1 MNRDLSL
8 RQSRWLLI
16 AVIAAAAV
24 LRFWH
29 IGAPGLT
36 GDESYY
42 WLWSEH
48 LDLSYHD
55 HPWGVALLIRLST
68 LLGGSSEAGVRWLNA
83 LLGVGAVLLVH
94 RLGRRLFSPA
104 AGLLAAAIVAVGAP
118 YLITARF
125 VFTDALQL
133 IILLANLHFLVP
145 LLAEEPSP
153 REGRALWGAA
163 ITMALLFN
171 TKYSAYVYA
180 VAVLVLIIWNRP
192 GLLRARRTWLAAGV
206 ALTGLAPTLIWNATH
221 DWTSFRWQI
230 HHFTST
236 SLTET
241 PALIRMVHLADYLT
255 LPVALFALI
264 GCIGPLDRRRRLLL
278 VPAALLVLPVAL
290 GPADS
295 PRNVTSGFV
304 LLIVLAAGT
313 VLRWYQ
319 ADRKR
324 PVIALAIAA
333 IGATAVIGAGTVR
346 ATLQPTAW
354 PHSPVA
360 RAVRLDG
367 SGWDRVDE
375 LGLDGSH
382 TVFAIDYSLAG
393 QLRYYT
399 GLPVHTSW
407 PQFRLWDAM
416 DLDDVTM
423 ISLTF
428 VDPDLVSSRLGNS
441 FGRFSGPRELVL
453 GEGRERRAFHIW
465 RARDCL
471 VDEPSFIQ
479 SFDLINLVRE
489 GQSGAEDG

>member
-24 LRFWH
+24 LRFWRL
-29 IGAPGLT
+29 GNPGLT

-55 HPWGVALLIRLST
+55 HPWGVALMIRLST
-68 LLGGSSEAGVRWLNA
+68 LLGGYSEAGVRWLNA

-104 AGLLAAAIVAVGAP
+104 AGLLAAAIVATGAP

-133 IILLANLHFLVP
+133 IILLANLLFLVP
-145 LLAEEPSP
+145 LLAEENDRPSSP
-153 REGRALWGAA
+153 AIWGAA

-180 VAVLVLIIWNRP
+180 VSVLVLILWNRA
-192 GLLRARRTWLAAGV
+192 GLLRDRRIWWGTAL

-221 DWTSFRWQI
+221 DWSSFRWQI

-236 SLTET
+236 SLAET

-255 LPVALFALI
+255 LPVALFALL

-304 LLIVLAAGT
+304 LLIILAAGT
-313 VLRWYQ
+313 VLRWYH
-319 ADRKR
+319 ADRRR
-324 PVIALAIAA
+324 PAAALAIAA
-333 IGATAVIGAGTVR
+333 IGASAVIGAGTVR

-375 LGLDGSH
+375 LGLDGSR

-399 GLPVHTSW
+399 GLPVYSSW
-407 PQFRLWDAM
+407 PQFRLWGRP
-416 DLDDVTM
+416 DLDDVTVLAFDF
-423 ISLTF
+423 I
-428 VDPDLVSSRLGNS
+428 DPALVSTRLGAA
-441 FGRFSGPRELVL
+441 FRHVSGPEQVMLGA
-453 GEGRERRAFHIW
+453 GEGQRTVHRW
-465 RARDCL
+465 RVSGCL
-471 VDEPSFIQ
+471 VEEASFYEM
-479 SFDLINLVRE
+479 FDLIGLVRRA
-489 GQSGAEDG
+489 QAE